1 MEPTEAIT
9 HRHLTPTI
17 IGVLWTP
24 DQTTSPREKYVPP
37 ITGHWTVIGWE
48 ARGEKVWSPEQ
59 SAKDSPRASVCKRTN
74 AHSLRTRTKPLAK
87 L

>member
-1 MEPTEAIT
+1 MAPIEVIA
-9 HRHLTPTI
+9 HKHLTPTI

-37 ITGHWTVIGWE
+37 ITGHWTVIGWK

-59 SAKDSPRASVCKRTN
+59 SAKGPPKSQC
-74 AHSLRTRTKPLAK
+74 L
-87 L
+87 